1 MRKWISLALFIII
14 AGCLLSACE
23 IGGDTPVLMNKK
35 DVVKSLEIVKKVLD
49 DNQFMVSD
57 YIIYEDR
64 TDFQFILQV
73 LDGTIQYNEKSKS
86 ITKYYQDGKVYIIE
100 NGEKKEATDFSFDTY
115 KTRIDNIYGLI
126 RTIILSYDAD
136 HFSGYSWPGIIHIL
150 QPDPDQAYIF
160 CQINEEDIAKLGLDP
175 QYNNLYLQIM
185 INRYKNEIQD
195 FQINASSDNN
205 SGKTEIYFGD
215 LDFSLV
221 MPSGDE

>member
-1 MRKWISLALFIII
+1 MRKYISLALFIIM
-14 AGCLLSACE
+14 AWLLLSACS

-35 DVVKSLEIVKKVLD
+35 DVIKSLEIVKKVLD
-49 DNQFMVSD
+49 DNQFKVSD
-57 YIIYEDR
+57 YIIYEDK

-100 NGEKKEATDFSFDTY
+100 NGQKKEVTDYSFDTY
-115 KTRIDNIYGLI
+115 KTRIDNIYEQM

-136 HFSGYSWPGIIHIL
+136 HFSGYSWPGIIHVL

-175 QYNNLYLQIM
+175 HYDNLYLQIM

-205 SGKTEIYFGD
+205 SDKQEIYFGD
-215 LDFSLV
+215 LNFSIV
-221 MPSGDE
+221 IPPINE